1 MAKPYYLYKKSSGYY
16 YTEISLSDGS
26 YSVRKSTGTSD
37 KKEAE
42 KIVMSWVVNG
52 NIPQRIN
59 GKTDDVTSVAHLSM
73 ILFSFFLY
81 QI

>member
-16 YTEISLSDGS
+16 YAEISLSDGR
-26 YSVRKSTGTSD
+26 YSVRKSTGTRD
-37 KKEAE
+37 KKKAE